1 MQTADDSE
9 DSSSEVV
16 DYETSEEEELEPDA
30 ASLSSPRSSALEYGN
45 RILTLIL
52 SNPTKIIT
60 PTKIKTISCTRLQ
73 AGLA

>member
-9 DSSSEVV
+9 DSSSGVV

-45 RILTLIL
+45 RTLIF

-60 PTKIKTISCTRLQ
+60 PTKIKTISCTRLWNT
-73 AGLA
+73 AS